1 MHSPRD
7 KRKPLRSRST
17 EGLLLDAKIRV
28 VLLQLFQRWSR
39 LDSGPNV
46 GVPALV
52 HALDIV
58 DVKVD
63 IAMCLRAIALILF
76 VILI

>member
-1 MHSPRD
+1 M
-7 KRKPLRSRST
+7 
-17 EGLLLDAKIRV
+17 LDAKIRV

-63 IAMCLRAIALILF
+63 IDDVTEVQPLSPCLTPHIEIPF
-76 VILI
+76 F